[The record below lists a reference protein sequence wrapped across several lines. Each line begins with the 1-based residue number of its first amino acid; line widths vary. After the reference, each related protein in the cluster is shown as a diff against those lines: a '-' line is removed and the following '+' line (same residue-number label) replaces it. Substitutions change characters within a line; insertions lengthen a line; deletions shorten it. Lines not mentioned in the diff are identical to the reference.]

1 MPAVQFILLA
11 VALLFFLIS
20 TRQYKLP
27 LRAGVWFAGIVALS
41 WAAWVSLSKPGHT
54 GLLSLIGDFFAHIG
68 NPGESLLVQSIG
80 GNWGTMGIAI
90 GPTFDAF
97 LILAILVAVVALIA
111 FTPGEGV
118 ERIERPINI
127 ALIGAIFGGL
137 MALVI
142 ASVGFGGVVK
152 RKVYLNTVSAADV
165 IDGDTIR
172 MGDVSLRLWGIDA
185 PENDQLCRAASG
197 EPFKCGGDS
206 RDHLAGLI
214 ADKLVSCGPPVDEDG
229 QRLAPAEMPALA
241 ETYGRPIVTC
251 RITTDKGEVDIA
263 EAMVRDGFA
272 HLYQDE
278 DGITS
283 VYQADLQQAI
293 TSGAGL
299 HASGD
304 GLFPPWAWRNDPAAR
319 CGFLERIGF
328 DKLPDRLRRSCLGF
342 DNPANDNAPPPE
354 GEAEPATPPP
364 AP

>member
-11 VALLFFLIS
+11 IALLFFLFS
-20 TRQYKLP
+20 TRQFKLP
-27 LRAGVWFAGIVALS
+27 LRAAVWFLGIVTLS

-54 GLLSLIGDFFAHIG
+54 GLFSLLGDFFAHIG

-97 LILAILVAVVALIA
+97 LILALLVGIVALIA

-127 ALIGAIFGGL
+127 GLIGAIFGGL

-152 RKVYLNTVSAADV
+152 RKVYMNTVSAADV
-165 IDGDTIR
+165 IDGDTLR

-185 PENDQLCRAASG
+185 PEPDQLCRAATG
-197 EPFKCGGDS
+197 EPVRCGS
-206 RDHLAGLI
+206 LAGEHLVGLV
-214 ADKLVSCGPPVDEDG
+214 ADKLVSCGPPVDEQG
-229 QRLAPAEMPALA
+229 RRLPPSEMPALA

-251 RITTDKGEVDIA
+251 RMNTKDGEVDIA
-263 EAMVRDGFA
+263 QAMVRDGFA

-278 DGITS
+278 DGVTS
-283 VYQADLQQAI
+283 VYQADLQQALS
-293 TSGAGL
+293 SGAGL
-299 HASGD
+299 HAGGD
-304 GLFPPWAWRNDPAAR
+304 GLFPPWLWRNDPAAR

-328 DKLPDRLRRSCLGF
+328 DKLSDRIRRSCIGF
-342 DNPANDNAPPPE
+342 DEPAGQPPAD
-354 GEAEPATPPP
+354 GEAAATPP

>member
-1 MPAVQFILLA
+1 MPAVQFVLLA
-11 VALLFFLIS
+11 LALLFFLIS
-20 TRQYKLP
+20 TRQFKLP
-27 LRAGVWFAGIVALS
+27 LRAGVWILGIVTLS
-41 WAAWVSLSKPGHT
+41 WAAWISLSKPGHT
-54 GLLSLIGDFFAHIG
+54 GLFALIGDFFANIG

-97 LILAILVAVVALIA
+97 LILAIVVAVVALIA

-127 ALIGAIFGGL
+127 GVIGAIFGGL

-152 RKVYLNTVSAADV
+152 RKVYMNTVSAADIV
-165 IDGDTIR
+165 DGDTIR

-185 PENDQLCRAASG
+185 PEADQLCRAASG
-197 EPFKCGGDS
+197 EPFQCGSVSGE
-206 RDHLAGLI
+206 HLVSLI
-214 ADKLVSCGPPVDEDG
+214 SDKLVACGPPVDEEG
-229 QRLAPAEMPALA
+229 RRLSPTEMPALA

-251 RITTDKGEVDIA
+251 RMTTDKGEIDIA
-263 EAMVRDGFA
+263 QAMVRDGYA

-283 VYQADLQQAI
+283 VYQTDLQQAI
-293 TSGAGL
+293 SAGAGL
-299 HASGD
+299 HGSGD
-304 GLFPPWAWRNDPAAR
+304 GLFPPWDWRNDPAAR

-328 DKLPDRLRRSCLGF
+328 DKLSDRIRRSCLGF
-342 DNPANDNAPPPE
+342 DTPANDNAP
-354 GEAEPATPPP
+354 ATEMPP

>member
-1 MPAVQFILLA
+1 MPAVQFVLLA
-11 VALLFFLIS
+11 IALLFFLLS
-20 TRQYKLP
+20 TRQFKLP
-27 LRAGVWFAGIVALS
+27 LRAGVWFLGIVTLS

-97 LILAILVAVVALIA
+97 LILAVVVGIVALIA

-127 ALIGAIFGGL
+127 GLIGAIFGGL

-152 RKVYLNTVSAADV
+152 RKVYMNTVSAADIV
-165 IDGDTIR
+165 DGDTIR

-185 PENDQLCRAASG
+185 PEADQLCRAASG
-197 EPFKCGGDS
+197 EPFRCADS
-206 RDHLAGLI
+206 AREHLAGLI
-214 ADKLVSCGPPVDEDG
+214 ADKLISCGPPVDEEG
-229 QRLAPAEMPALA
+229 RRLPPADMPALA

-251 RITTDKGEVDIA
+251 HVNTDQGEVDIA
-263 EAMVRDGFA
+263 KAMVQAGYA
-272 HLYQDE
+272 HLYEDE
-278 DGITS
+278 DGVTS
-283 VYQADLQQAI
+283 VYQADLQQAV
-293 TSGAGL
+293 SAGAGL
-299 HASGD
+299 HGGGD
-304 GLFPPWAWRNDPAAR
+304 GLLPPWLWRNDPAAR
-319 CGFLERIGF
+319 CGFLDRIGF
-328 DKLPDRLRRSCLGF
+328 DKLSDRLRRSCLGF
-342 DNPANDNAPPPE
+342 DNPANDNETA
-354 GEAEPATPPP
+354 AETPP

>member
-20 TRQYKLP
+20 TRQFKLP
-27 LRAGVWFAGIVALS
+27 LRAGVWFAGIVTLS
-41 WAAWVSLSKPGHT
+41 WAAWVSLSKPGHN

-97 LILAILVAVVALIA
+97 LILAILVGVVALIA

-127 ALIGAIFGGL
+127 GLIGAIFGGL

-152 RKVYLNTVSAADV
+152 RKVYMNTVSAADV

-185 PENDQLCRAASG
+185 PEQDQLCRAATG
-197 EPFKCGGDS
+197 EPFECGAVAGE
-206 RDHLAGLI
+206 HLASLI
-214 ADKLVSCGPPVDEDG
+214 SDKLVSCGPPVDEEG
-229 QRLAPAEMPALA
+229 RRLPPAELPVPA

-251 RITTDKGEVDIA
+251 RMNTDKGEIDIA
-263 EAMVRDGFA
+263 QVMVRDGFA

-283 VYQADLQQAI
+283 VYQADLQQAVAA
-293 TSGAGL
+293 GAGL

-328 DKLPDRLRRSCLGF
+328 DRLADRLRRSCLGF
-342 DNPANDNAPPPE
+342 DAPANDNEPVSDQP
-354 GEAEPATPPP
+354 AEPTPP